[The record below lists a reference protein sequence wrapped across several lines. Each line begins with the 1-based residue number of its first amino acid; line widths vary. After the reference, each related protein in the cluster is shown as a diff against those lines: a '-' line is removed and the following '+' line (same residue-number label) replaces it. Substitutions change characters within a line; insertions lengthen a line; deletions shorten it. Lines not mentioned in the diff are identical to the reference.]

1 MKRGVG
7 TFILMVALAAGSRLA
22 VTPAPPPTAASSS
35 SMHGVPPEG
44 RQSGAT
50 ICPAFAEQQIGK
62 ASASPGELAVLVRQ
76 FLRGATEQSKSESDL
91 LPKDIH
97 ILVATVPDPLHT
109 LLNLQFDRT
118 IDAIQQ
124 AAQDQGYTYDSSW
137 LPWKAEAAEYSS
149 LSDQIAENED
159 TSQRELCPGLILFR
173 QSMHRSTAQRYDDTY
188 THGLFVFLVAEKPTT
203 GINRAQWDNALKWI
217 QEHVDKK
224 NADRALRVLGPNFS
238 GSVPSVARALVDSGG
253 QAGNFSN
260 VLLYT
265 GTIHGC
271 SSVRWLQEELQKWDP
286 VPVHVAD
293 FRENDTIQID
303 RYFRYLHDRGH
314 SVSEVAILSEDETA
328 YGGLAAG
335 DAKPAAD
342 DAKPAV
348 VVAKSAA
355 GDAKPAAD
363 DAKPA
368 PACAPSYPPG
378 EAPLH
383 LYYPR
388 DISSLRS
395 AYQEQSIFA
404 SPTADRSNTAHVVL
418 QPQATRSTHH
428 DTDTGAT
435 FSGPNMSLQQEAQMY
450 GIIDTLKTHGIR
462 FVVLRST
469 SSLDYLFLARFLHRA
484 YPDAFIVTMGA
495 DMLFGREIDSTE
507 FRGVEALTP
516 FPLLPR
522 GQDWT
527 RRSNKLARHAHRVFG
542 SDTMEGT
549 YLATR
554 FLITDLDPSN
564 PPGFID
570 PMKADIADYRA
581 PFWEQK
587 STATTPSTWLSVIGR
602 DGYWPVAVLT
612 RTLSTP
618 SPDSTVEPVTLPG
631 ESDSP
636 TAAHPARWRF
646 SLSPAWKF
654 CCGLAAL
661 AVCLHFYACLF
672 GWRREDQ
679 GMFIQFAPLP
689 AKRQFF
695 LIGLGWATIG
705 SIAILM
711 LQCSSKI
718 GDYLEK
724 SNSLWISVLYVVAWL
739 ACLGIVLDILLRSFG
754 EPRSARI
761 RSLREWMRR
770 LRAGRSQAGSDYKRA
785 PYAIVFIAFPIVLLV
800 GAYWVGTRLFAGPN
814 GIPTAYRAVHLTNG
828 VSPMVSLLLLLSA
841 FYWWFWHTL
850 SGLALLGGGRP
861 ILPREKNLPPILAR
875 ISSEMAGDI
884 ESRAMPLPDL
894 RRGWVYLFPIAILA
908 PPLYALWHEGPAGFD
923 PIFHSLE
930 NHAFNQTLHALLALA
945 LYLLIL
951 ECTQLLGTW
960 LSLKRLLLA
969 LNRLP
974 LRRTFSALQ
983 GLSMRSLWSLSG
995 ASSRARYTIFSHQLE
1010 SLVHLRNVLRSFAFR
1025 DCGDEL
1031 IRASIESACTYGSK
1045 FVEDRS
1051 QAADLA
1057 MINDREGRHMREEF
1071 CQCTEHILSDLILP
1085 EWLNE
1090 TRSMDLMEGGGKSDS
1105 NVVLPLSEDEPTRLA
1120 EEFVCL
1126 TYVGYLQNLLA
1137 RMRTM
1142 VLSIVGVLAGFAF
1155 SLAFYPYVPRPTIA
1169 ISILLLVLVVGSA
1182 VALVYAGLE
1191 RDSTLS
1197 RITNTEP
1204 GKLGLGFWL
1213 RYGSF
1218 IGVPI
1223 LGLLAAQFPAIT
1235 DFVTSWIEPSLNAAK

>member
-1 MKRGVG
+1 MKRGAG
-7 TFILMVALAAGSRLA
+7 TFILMAALAAGSRLA
-22 VTPAPPPTAASSS
+22 VTPAAPPTATSFSRT
-35 SMHGVPPEG
+35 HGVPPEG
-44 RQSGAT
+44 RQSGAAF
-50 ICPAFAEQQIGK
+50 CSAFAEQQIGK
-62 ASASPGELAVLVRQ
+62 ASASQGELAVLVRQ
-76 FLRGATEQSKSESDL
+76 FLRGATEQTKPDSGL

-137 LPWKAEAAEYSS
+137 LPWQAGAAEYSG
-149 LSDQIAENED
+149 LSDQNAENED

-173 QSMHRSTAQRYDDTY
+173 QSMHRSAAQRYDDTY
-188 THGLFVFLVAEKPTT
+188 THGLFVFLVGEQPTT
-203 GINRAQWDNALKWI
+203 GINRVQWDNTLKWI
-217 QEHVDKK
+217 QEHADKK
-224 NADRALRVLGPNFS
+224 NADRALRVLGPTFS
-238 GSVPSVARALVDSGG
+238 GSAPSVVRALVDPGG
-253 QAGNFSN
+253 QASDFSN

-265 GTIHGC
+265 GAIHGC
-271 SSVRWLQEELQKWDP
+271 SSFRWLQDELQKWDT
-286 VPVHVAD
+286 VPVRVAN
-293 FRENDTIQID
+293 FRENDAIQID
-303 RYFRYLHDRGH
+303 RYFRYLSERGH
-314 SVSEVAILSEDETA
+314 SVSEVAILSEDQTA
-328 YGGLAAG
+328 YGGLPDVLSAVG
-335 DAKPAAD
+335 GAKPAA
-342 DAKPAV
+342 
-348 VVAKSAA
+348 
-355 GDAKPAAD
+355 
-363 DAKPA
+363 
-368 PACAPSYPPG
+368 ACEPSYPLDK
-378 EAPLH
+378 APLH

-395 AYQEQSIFA
+395 AYQEQSIFG
-404 SPTADRSNTAHVVL
+404 SPTGDKSNTAHVVL

-428 DTDTGAT
+428 DTDTVAT
-435 FSGPNMSLQQEAQMY
+435 FSGPNLALAQEAQMY
-450 GIIDTLKTHGIR
+450 GIIDTLRTHGIR
-462 FVVLRST
+462 FVILRST

-507 FRGVEALTP
+507 FRGVEALTT

-527 RRSNKLARHAHRVFG
+527 RRTNNVARHAHRVFG

-554 FLITDLDPSN
+554 FLITDLDPSK

-587 STATTPSTWLSVIGR
+587 STDTAAPSTWLSVIGR

-612 RTLSTP
+612 DPLSTLA
-618 SPDSTVEPVTLPG
+618 SPDPTAEPVTLPG
-631 ESDSP
+631 GPDSL
-636 TAAHPARWRF
+636 TAANPALWRF
-646 SLSPAWKF
+646 TLSPAWKF
-654 CCGLAAL
+654 CCGLAVL

-672 GWRREDQ
+672 GWRHEDQ
-679 GMFIQFAPLP
+679 SMFIQFAPLK

-711 LQCSSKI
+711 LRCSSQI
-718 GDYLEK
+718 GDYLER
-724 SNSLWISVLYVVAWL
+724 SSSLWISVLYIIAWL
-739 ACLGIVLDILLRSFG
+739 ACIGIVLDILLRALG
-754 EPRSARI
+754 EPHSARI
-761 RSLREWMRR
+761 RSLRAWMRL
-770 LRAGRSQAGSDYKRA
+770 LRAGRSEAGSAYKRA
-785 PYAIVFIAFPIVLLV
+785 LFAIVFIAFPIVLLV
-800 GAYWVGTRLFAGPN
+800 GAYWVGTRLFDGPN

-841 FYWWFWHTL
+841 FYWWFWHAL
-850 SGLALLGGGRP
+850 SGLALLGEGRP
-861 ILPREKNLPPILAR
+861 ILPREMDLPPILAR

-983 GLSMRSLWSLSG
+983 GLPMRSLWSLSG
-995 ASSRARYTIFSHQLE
+995 ASSRARYTLFSHQLE
-1010 SLVHLRNVLRSFAFR
+1010 SLIHLRNVLRSFVFR
-1025 DCGDEL
+1025 DYGDEL
-1031 IRASIESACTYGSK
+1031 IRASIESACTYGRE
-1045 FVEDRS
+1045 FVEKRS
-1051 QAADLA
+1051 KVADLA

-1071 CQCTEHILSDLILP
+1071 CQCTEHILTDLILP
-1085 EWLNE
+1085 EWSNE
-1090 TRSMDLMEGGGKSDS
+1090 TRSMDLMEGGEKSDS
-1105 NVVLPLSEDEPTRLA
+1105 NSVLPLSEDEPTRIA

-1126 TYVGYLQNLLA
+1126 IYVGYLQNLLA

-1169 ISILLLVLVVGSA
+1169 ISVLLLVLVLGSA

-1204 GKLGLGFWL
+1204 GKLGLGFWV

-1223 LGLLAAQFPAIT
+1223 LGLLVAQFPAIT